1 MYLRF
6 GEIPENEQSINWWKV
21 RLSDQ
26 EAFSWAYKAYGYE
39 EALNCI
45 RNLDE
50 ALEDGVSAFEIDEN
64 GNPVLGNDA
73 LKATY
78 ESYLSRKDRKVYLVD
93 GDEIGKGADN
103 EPLLKNV
110 RILKEVK

>member
-21 RLSDQ
+21 RLADQ
-26 EAFSWAYKAYGYE
+26 EDFSWTYREYGYE
-39 EALNCI
+39 YALDCI

-50 ALEDGVSAFEIDEN
+50 ALEDGVSVFELDEN
-64 GNPVLGNDA
+64 GTPVLENDA
-73 LKATY
+73 LRTTY
-78 ESYLSRKDRKVYLVD
+78 ESYLSRKDRKAYIVD
-93 GDEIGKGADN
+93 GDEVGKGADN

-110 RILKEVK
+110 RIIEEVK